1 MSQSNPPYDKA
12 TPPLDYAAAGVNI
25 DAGNQLVEKI
35 KSSVK
40 RTTRAEVLG
49 NLGGFAGLFA
59 IPPNRYQEPVM
70 VTGTDGVGTKLK
82 LAQSLDRH
90 QTIGI
95 DLVAMC
101 VNDILVQ
108 GAEPVLFLDYF
119 ATGQLS
125 VDTAAAVIEGIAEG
139 CHQAGAA
146 LIGGETAEMPGMY
159 ALGEYDLAGFT
170 VGLVERNQIIDGSQ
184 VQAGDHLIGLASSGL
199 HSNGYSLVRKIL
211 EINDESLAQPFGDH
225 TLGEELLLPTRIYVR
240 TVLALLGK
248 FPVRGMAHITGG
260 GILENLPRT
269 LPDGLGARID
279 TNSWPTPEIFTWLQN
294 KGGIMDEEMYRT
306 FNQGIGMILCVSQE
320 DSPEMIQFLQ
330 QQGEQ
335 AFLIGEVITEAT
347 SAVEL
352 TAN

>member
-1 MSQSNPPYDKA
+1 MSQS
-12 TPPLDYAAAGVNI
+12 TPPSDTSKPSLNYAAAGVDI

-40 RTTRAEVLG
+40 RTTRPEVLG

-59 IPPNRYQEPVM
+59 IPPNRYQEPVI

-82 LAQSLDRH
+82 LAQSLNQH
-90 QTIGI
+90 HTIGI

-119 ATGQLS
+119 ATGKLS
-125 VDTAAAVIEGIAEG
+125 VDTAAQVIEGIAEG
-139 CHQAGAA
+139 CRQAGAA

-170 VGLVERNQIIDGSQ
+170 VGLVERCQIIDGTQ
-184 VQAGDHLIGLASSGL
+184 VQAGDHLIGLGSSGL

-211 EINDESLAQPFGDH
+211 EVHDESLTQAFGDR
-225 TLGEELLLPTRIYVR
+225 TLGEELLLPTRIYVQSI
-240 TVLALLGK
+240 LALIK
-248 FPVRGMAHITGG
+248 QIPIHAMAHITGG

-269 LPDGLGARID
+269 LPDGLSARID
-279 TNSWPTPEIFTWLQN
+279 TNSWPTAEIFKWLQH
-294 KGGIMDEEMYRT
+294 KGNISEQEMYRT
-306 FNQGIGMILCVSQE
+306 FNQGIGMILSVSP
-320 DSPEMIQFLQ
+320 DSSAKAISFLE

-335 AFLIGEVITEAT
+335 AYLIGEVVKAGSST
-347 SAVEL
+347 VEL
-352 TAN
+352 ITN